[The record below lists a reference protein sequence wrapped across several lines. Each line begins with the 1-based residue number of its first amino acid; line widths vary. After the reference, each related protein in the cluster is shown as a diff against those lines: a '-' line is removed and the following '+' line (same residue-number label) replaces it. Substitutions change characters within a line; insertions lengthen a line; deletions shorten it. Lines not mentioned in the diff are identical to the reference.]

1 MGGGDRRRRHY
12 YYFHGHRIEAASFL
26 ISYLISMC
34 IWNSAN
40 CHSRAVSEM
49 LNQPVTYG
57 RCHLRR
63 SPTMSGTG
71 PKLMH
76 IRRNKGWSRNRYR
89 TGLGGARRIE
99 EYGQEGDGGCGYVCG
114 CVCVCGWCS
123 HTSSR
128 SLQPQEGKRLRSTS
142 TR

>member
-1 MGGGDRRRRHY
+1 MGGGDRRRRHHY
-12 YYFHGHRIEAASFL
+12 HFHGHRIEAASFL
-26 ISYLISMC
+26 ISYLIFMC

-71 PKLMH
+71 PSISFEFKQQTISATLSYLH
-76 IRRNKGWSRNRYR
+76 APRSAKCNGKGSRWNR
-89 TGLGGARRIE
+89 
-99 EYGQEGDGGCGYVCG
+99 
-114 CVCVCGWCS
+114 S
-123 HTSSR
+123 FSSR
-128 SLQPQEGKRLRSTS
+128 KKSPLYSRRQEDRRAMGHLSRTVL
-142 TR
+142 